1 MRIGEWIQYLRD
13 HLGGL
18 KKVLAGYL
26 VVLLV
31 FDILVPRH
39 HIHLLT
45 DRVYLFW
52 AAFGIVG
59 CFALIKVSKG
69 FAHLLLS
76 KKEDY
81 YD

>member
-1 MRIGEWIQYLRD
+1 MKVGRWIQYLRD

-31 FDILVPRH
+31 FDVLLPRH
-39 HIHLLT
+39 HGHLLT
-45 DRVYLFW
+45 DRLYLFW
-52 AAFGIVG
+52 AAFGMVG

>member
-1 MRIGEWIQYLRD
+1 M
-13 HLGGL
+13 
-18 KKVLAGYL
+18 
-26 VVLLV
+26 
-31 FDILVPRH
+31 
-39 HIHLLT
+39 
-45 DRVYLFW
+45 
-52 AAFGIVG
+52 VG